1 MTDPITHLAEAI
13 YPGSDAETLIR
24 HARETAALTPTMVTD
39 QLVSMLTP
47 SGWSRREIDLSALA
61 EHPLRAKSVDKVLQT
76 DSFVELVRRWHTG
89 ETVIY
94 VQPNEFS
101 AVAVF
106 DDHGAV
112 GGSGA
117 AGWREHRLQL
127 SWRRSPGWNRW
138 AMAHRKMLSQDD
150 FAELVEDGL
159 TEIARPAGADLLE
172 LAQSIKVTS
181 SAAFQSDRRLA
192 NGQVQLNYVEEL
204 DGRAGRDGQMTI
216 PASITLLLAPIDGS
230 QPIEV
235 VARFRYRLQGGKLTL
250 GVIIDR
256 LDDVLADAVAGEVDR
271 IRAEFP
277 AVPVAYGTPG

>member
-76 DSFVELVRRWHTG
+76 DSFVDLVRRWHTG
-89 ETVIY
+89 ATVIY
-94 VQPNEFS
+94 VQPSEFT

-106 DDHGAV
+106 DDHADV
-112 GGSGA
+112 TVSGA

-138 AMAHRKMLSQDD
+138 AGAHRKMLSQDD

-181 SAAFQSDRRLA
+181 SASFRSDRRLA
-192 NGQVQLNYVEEL
+192 TGQVQLNYVEEL
-204 DGRAGRDGQMTI
+204 EGRAGGDGQMTI

-235 VARFRYRLQGGKLTL
+235 VARFRYRLSGGKLTL

-277 AVPVAYGTPG
+277 GVPVVYGTPG